1 MTCLKA
7 LALYHSNV
15 ELVVIVA
22 AMVRTA
28 HSTAELGSRAQIG
41 GGGLL
46 TAASGVA
53 RVVDMVRS
61 GHVSGFS
68 SFCH

>member
-1 MTCLKA
+1 M
-7 LALYHSNV
+7 
-15 ELVVIVA
+15 LVVIVP
-22 AMVRTA
+22 AMLRTA
-28 HSTAELGSRAQIG
+28 RSAIAELGSCAQIG

-53 RVVDMVRS
+53 RVVEMVHS